1 MRLLLL
7 FAIVVSS
14 LVGAGAQQPSATPP
28 PQPPPQPPPSSAPRP
43 VTPQPVRVSR
53 AIEGPN
59 PFSLNPVSESDRLGM
74 RVMAMQR
81 FVAPIYRKPTDKELA
96 VISPNPALL
105 QKYSAFL
112 SRSNSGIF
120 RLLPDTGCAVNDRV
134 ISAKEECIKYSMP
147 GAGSSYSFR
156 TENYR
161 ISRLADISLKQG
173 KFGITGVFM
182 HGVMTKIGDVPL
194 ENVTLSSPGVGYLVA
209 FKPSTSAEDVVKTDD
224 NFRKGE
230 EHDGFRYAKQFDVDT
245 NSTYVL
251 RTVAYRGKVLRSLG
265 GVRYNELDFDK
276 RKDVIVAFRVIE
288 KADDGSVTIVWRQL
302 LEADA
307 PKLKMPKRDDRADD
321 EGNE

>member
-1 MRLLLL
+1 
-7 FAIVVSS
+7 
-14 LVGAGAQQPSATPP
+14 
-28 PQPPPQPPPSSAPRP
+28 
-43 VTPQPVRVSR
+43 
-53 AIEGPN
+53 
-59 PFSLNPVSESDRLGM
+59 M

-96 VISPNPALL
+96 AISPNAAIL

-112 SRSNSGIF
+112 SLSNSGIF

-147 GAGSSYSFR
+147 GAGNSYSFR

-161 ISRLADISLKQG
+161 IRRLADLSLLSG
-173 KFGITGVFM
+173 GLSITGVFM
-182 HGVMTKIGDVPL
+182 HGIMTNIGDVPL
-194 ENVTLSSPGVGYLVA
+194 ENVTLSSPGVGYLAA
-209 FKPSTSAEDVVKTDD
+209 FKPSTSPDDVIRTDD
-224 NFRKGE
+224 RFQKGE
-230 EHDGFRYAKQFDVDT
+230 EHGGFQYAKQFKVDT

-288 KADDGSVTIVWRQL
+288 KSDDGSVTIIWRQL

-307 PKLKMPKRDDRADD
+307 PKLKMPKREDNADD